1 MNSINLLRKKI
12 LYRSEY
18 RGIKE
23 TELLL
28 NVFVKKYI
36 NDFSIVELKQLD
48 DLLNIDDDSLFKWY
62 LNKKVEIKIPDNKVS
77 KLLKNFK
84 FKISVGGKGG
94 IRTHE

>member
-1 MNSINLLRKKI
+1 MNSIDLLRKKI

-23 TELLL
+23 MELLL
-28 NVFVKKYI
+28 NSFVKKHI

-48 DLLNIDDDSLFKWY
+48 DLLNLDDDSLFKWY
-62 LNKKVEIKIPDNKVS
+62 LNKKVEIKIPNNKVS

-84 FKISVGGKGG
+84 I
-94 IRTHE
+94 

>member
-1 MNSINLLRKKI
+1 MNSIDLLKKKI

-23 TELLL
+23 MELLL
-28 NVFVKKYI
+28 NSFVKKHI

-48 DLLNIDDDSLFKWY
+48 DLLNFNDDSLFKWY
-62 LNKKVEIKIPDNKVS
+62 LNKKVEIKIPNNKVS

-84 FKISVGGKGG
+84 I
-94 IRTHE
+94 

>member
-1 MNSINLLRKKI
+1 MNSIDLLRKKI

-23 TELLL
+23 MELLL
-28 NVFVKKYI
+28 NSFVKKHI

-48 DLLNIDDDSLFKWY
+48 NLLNFDDDSLFKWY
-62 LNKKVEIKIPDNKVS
+62 LNRKVEIKIPNNKVS

-84 FKISVGGKGG
+84 I
-94 IRTHE
+94 

>member
-1 MNSINLLRKKI
+1 MNSIDLLRKKI

-28 NVFVKKYI
+28 NSFVKKYI
-36 NDFSIVELKQLD
+36 NDFSITELKQLNG
-48 DLLNIDDDSLFKWY
+48 LLNIDDDSLFKWY
-62 LNKKVEIKIPDNKVS
+62 LNKKVEIKIPNNKVS

-84 FKISVGGKGG
+84 I
-94 IRTHE
+94 

>member
-1 MNSINLLRKKI
+1 MNSIDLLKKKI

-28 NVFVKKYI
+28 NSFIKKYI
-36 NDFSIVELKQLD
+36 NGFSIIELKQLD
-48 DLLNIDDDSLFKWY
+48 DLLNVDDDSLFKWY
-62 LNKKVEIKIPDNKVS
+62 LNKKVEIKIPNNKVS

-84 FKISVGGKGG
+84 I
-94 IRTHE
+94 

>member
-1 MNSINLLRKKI
+1 MNSIDLLRKKI

-23 TELLL
+23 MELLL
-28 NVFVKKYI
+28 NSFVKKHI

-48 DLLNIDDDSLFKWY
+48 DLLNFDDDNLFKWY
-62 LNKKVEIKIPDNKVS
+62 LNKGVEIKIPNNKVS

-84 FKISVGGKGG
+84 I
-94 IRTHE
+94 

>member
-1 MNSINLLRKKI
+1 MNSIELLRKKI

-28 NVFVKKYI
+28 NNFIKKYI
-36 NDFSIVELKQLD
+36 NDFGIAELKQLN
-48 DLLNIDDDSLFKWY
+48 DLLNFDDDSLFKWY
-62 LNKKVEIKIPDNKVS
+62 LNKKVEVKIPNNKVS

-84 FKISVGGKGG
+84 I
-94 IRTHE
+94 

>member
-1 MNSINLLRKKI
+1 MNSIDLLKKKI

-28 NVFVKKYI
+28 NNFIKKYI
-36 NDFSIVELKQLD
+36 NDFGIAELKQLN
-48 DLLNIDDDSLFKWY
+48 DLLNFDDDSLFKWY
-62 LNKKVEIKIPDNKVS
+62 LNKKAEVKIPNNKVS

-84 FKISVGGKGG
+84 I
-94 IRTHE
+94 